1 MFFYVVD
8 THTKCIINDFAPA
21 PRTNILIFQC
31 HTVTHGTDLRKSP
44 HENLGPPFLCGSAQL
59 VTFVLP
65 LTHAHT
71 ASAPQ
76 RALQQDLF
84 WNRSNVFVTKQIH
97 ETCFR
102 TNPAGMPIDER

>member
-44 HENLGPPFLCGSAQL
+44 HLGKSTYKIKMIKMKTSKSHPPMAK
-59 VTFVLP
+59 VL
-65 LTHAHT
+65 
-71 ASAPQ
+71 
-76 RALQQDLF
+76 
-84 WNRSNVFVTKQIH
+84 
-97 ETCFR
+97 
-102 TNPAGMPIDER
+102 